1 MSTWIARTYRGRR
14 LDRNPLRRPSDR
26 AETLVGI
33 WLLVLFAVTA
43 PLIAHAAATTTEHVA
58 SDARATALATSH
70 QVTATTVQTAPALVQ
85 TPYTLSTSWV
95 NATWTA
101 PDGRRQT
108 GQIQVD
114 DGTRRGSRER
124 IWVSA
129 SGNLVPPPLPAWQV
143 RQLAEWAELISFLVV
158 IAVFLTI
165 VAMIK
170 IALNRRSSALI
181 EAEWAVIEPRWNR
194 QRW

>member
-1 MSTWIARTYRGRR
+1 MSTWIARAYRGRR

-26 AETLVGI
+26 AETLIGI

-43 PLIAHAAATTTEHVA
+43 PLIVHAAVTTTGHVA

-70 QVTATTVQTAPALVQ
+70 QVTATTVQAAPAAVQ
-85 TPYTLSTSWV
+85 TPYTLDTSWV
-95 NATWTA
+95 NARWTA
-101 PDGRRQT
+101 PDGKRQT

-114 DGTRRGSRER
+114 DSTGRGSRER
-124 IWVSA
+124 IWVTA
-129 SGNLVPPPLPAWQV
+129 SGRLVAPPLPAGQV
-143 RQLAEWAELISFLVV
+143 SELADWAELISSLVV

-165 VAMIK
+165 AAMLK

-181 EAEWAVIEPRWNR
+181 EAEWAAIEPRWNR